1 MKVAIL
7 VTCSYPMKTIHRHKS
22 DLSFSGL
29 LDIFGDDFIK
39 VVFHEFEDEVK
50 TVFLS
55 NNFLE
60 LYYIMVVHFAE

>member
-7 VTCSYPMKTIHRHKS
+7 VTRSNSVQTIHRHKS
-22 DLSFSGL
+22 DLSLSGRR
-29 LDIFGDDFIK
+29 DIFGDDFIQI
-39 VVFHEFEDEVK
+39 VLHEFKDEVK

-60 LYYIMVVHFAE
+60 LDYIMVVHLAE